1 MLRELRPCG
10 PRLLL
15 VLGLMTAMSVSSAQ
29 NSTPDSLPTPE
40 SSGSAG
46 SVYVS
51 LDSWIYP
58 AFDRLYALGYA
69 DTAYLGLRPWTRL
82 SCLHIL
88 EKTQDKIDLAPD
100 DSEAKRI
107 FAALTKEFA
116 QDAEA
121 TSIGGNIGRAELD
134 ELYSR
139 SLYIAGRPL
148 TDSAHFGQTIIND
161 YGRPYEEGFNAVD
174 GFIAWAEKGRFSLNV
189 RGEYQHAPG
198 RAPTLYRCSTRSHR

>member
-1 MLRELRPCG
+1 MLRELKPRG
-10 PRLLL
+10 PKLLL
-15 VLGLMTAMSVSSAQ
+15 VLGLITAMSVASAQ
-29 NSTPDSLPTPE
+29 NSMPGPLPTPE

-46 SVYVS
+46 SVYIS

-69 DTAYLGLRPWTRL
+69 DTAFLGLRPWTRL

-116 QDAEA
+116 QDDGSDVGWSQHW
-121 TSIGGNIGRAELD
+121 TRGVGR
-134 ELYSR
+134 
-139 SLYIAGRPL
+139 
-148 TDSAHFGQTIIND
+148 
-161 YGRPYEEGFNAVD
+161 
-174 GFIAWAEKGRFSLNV
+174 
-189 RGEYQHAPG
+189 
-198 RAPTLYRCSTRSHR
+198 TL